1 MRYLLLVIVFL
12 VQSCNP
18 QKMKKLGDSLTTT
31 GNVLEALAP
40 VFNKLDEMIYDFE
53 DMICWIT
60 YELYDV

>member
-18 QKMKKLGDSLTTT
+18 QKMEKLGDSLTTIA
-31 GNVLEALAP
+31 NVLETLAP

-53 DMICWIT
+53 YMG
-60 YELYDV
+60 EMKNGKRFL